1 MNNLRTLEVHVR
13 IRSLY
18 YQGKVYTREE
28 LLDSHNNW
36 YSDEGPFASVP
47 SQKLFLCKP
56 PILLTFTVKKRFF

>member
-47 SQKLFLCKP
+47 SQNF
-56 PILLTFTVKKRFF
+56 FTLNP

>member
-47 SQKLFLCKP
+47 ESK
-56 PILLTFTVKKRFF
+56 TFSL